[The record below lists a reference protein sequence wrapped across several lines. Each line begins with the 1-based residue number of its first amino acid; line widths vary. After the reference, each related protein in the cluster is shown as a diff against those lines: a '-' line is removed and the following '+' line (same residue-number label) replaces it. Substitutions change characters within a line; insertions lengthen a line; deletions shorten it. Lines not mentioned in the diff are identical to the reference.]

1 MNGPVARLLV
11 ARAAVLDAARAVR
24 LSASEPGAD
33 VDRCL
38 QLAARLDRVAEGYPP
53 LASVIA
59 APYRTIGS
67 PLCDLRPVVAEARCC
82 PALNVQTMASS
93 SVPMIGAWE
102 RPRSAL

>member
-53 LASVIA
+53 TRLGHRRAISD
-59 APYRTIGS
+59 YRLPT
-67 PLCDLRPVVAEARCC
+67 L
-82 PALNVQTMASS
+82 
-93 SVPMIGAWE
+93 
-102 RPRSAL
+102 